1 MNITVLCPH
10 FAPDTA
16 PTGDVM
22 TRLVH
27 ELVERGHR
35 LHVVTSLP
43 WYRNHAVED
52 DWRGRPVRREE
63 TDWGHI
69 TRLHPVASTDKSNL
83 ARRAASF
90 GVFTA
95 TSTGA
100 AACTRRAD
108 VVLAMSPPLTLAPAA
123 WLVAKRMSAP
133 TVLNIQDVYPDAAV
147 ATGAIS
153 GRRIIEAFSRLER
166 FSYARA
172 DAVTVLSDDLR
183 DNLESRIEDPSKLR
197 VIPNFVDIDRIA
209 PGERRNSY
217 RDEFGIGDELVVM
230 YAGNVGYSQPLELV
244 VAAARQLADRTDIRF
259 VINGEGS
266 RRAEL
271 DADAS
276 ELPNVTLVDYQPP
289 ERLPELLAAGDV
301 HLVLLKKGLASVSVP
316 SKLYSILS
324 AGRPVIASVD
334 AGTEVDRVV
343 TRTGAGAAVPAGDL
357 DSFVRAVL
365 QFADDPRARHAAGA
379 AGRRFAEGWLSAAE
393 VAEAYEDLFEELRR
407 QRAR

>member
-1 MNITVLCPH
+1 
-10 FAPDTA
+10 
-16 PTGDVM
+16 
-22 TRLVH
+22 
-27 ELVERGHR
+27 
-35 LHVVTSLP
+35 
-43 WYRNHAVED
+43 
-52 DWRGRPVRREE
+52 
-63 TDWGHI
+63 
-69 TRLHPVASTDKSNL
+69 
-83 ARRAASF
+83 
-90 GVFTA
+90 
-95 TSTGA
+95 
-100 AACTRRAD
+100 
-108 VVLAMSPPLTLAPAA
+108 
-123 WLVAKRMSAP
+123 
-133 TVLNIQDVYPDAAV
+133 
-147 ATGAIS
+147 
-153 GRRIIEAFSRLER
+153 
-166 FSYARA
+166 
-172 DAVTVLSDDLR
+172 
-183 DNLESRIEDPSKLR
+183 
-197 VIPNFVDIDRIA
+197 
-209 PGERRNSY
+209 
-217 RDEFGIGDELVVM
+217 
-230 YAGNVGYSQPLELV
+230 V
-244 VAAARQLADRTDIRF
+244 VAAARQLPDPTDIRL